1 MAAPESI
8 ANLEET
14 ALVHPC
20 THGISTSMSDKRV
33 SAGDK
38 ECVDVLLF
46 M

>member
-8 ANLEET
+8 AKSEVT
-14 ALVHPC
+14 ALVNPC

-33 SAGDK
+33 SAGGK

>member
-1 MAAPESI
+1 MAPPESI
-8 ANLEET
+8 ANSEVT

-33 SAGDK
+33 SAEGK
-38 ECVDVLLF
+38 ECVGALLF